1 MAHNE
6 PGIPAQEFA
15 IPGAIA
21 EAPRPSD
28 STAQWGAG
36 RQPTLDFRYIVA
48 AVRSNLALIGGFIGG
63 SVALAVII
71 TLLQVPTY
79 SAKATMQINNSGA
92 RVLSNKEGEGN
103 TEDDSAP
110 APGDTDRF
118 LKTQVDIIKSHSMAV
133 RVAQKLKLFTDPRFF
148 EAEGTVS
155 PAANQPPLVIRNEVL
170 GLLGKGLTIDLPHDS
185 RIVTISFVSADP
197 QISANI
203 ANAYATEF
211 IQANLQRRFDS
222 SAYARDFISN
232 QLAEV
237 KQRLEQSERE
247 LNTYSRE
254 AGLIRSDSTGPGGGK
269 DAHQGTVSV
278 TTSSLF
284 QLNQAANEA
293 IAKRIVAEG
302 RWQELN
308 HGPLLASQEAV
319 SNQTITQLV
328 AQKTSVESELEQ
340 ERARHFDDYPTVKA
354 KQQQLATSKRQ
365 LQSSATNVRNSVRAE
380 YDAALR
386 SEHDLLHQV
395 AQLKNETLS
404 EQDRDVKYNLLARE
418 VDSNRAV
425 YDGLLQRF
433 KDLNASAGISM
444 SNVSIIDT
452 ADVPLRPSSPN
463 VPVNLLVGLIVGL
476 VLAATT
482 VLIKDYFDD
491 SIRVPEDIEAKL
503 NLALLGVIPKASS
516 GNPTDE
522 LGDPKS
528 GLTEAYNSLR
538 GALLYAHSEGLPST
552 LLVTSAQ
559 AAEGKSTT
567 SYAIALGLARIG
579 KRVLLIDADMRRP
592 SLHRLIDSDNERGF
606 SNLLTSLDAVTSAAL
621 PGGAENLWVITSGPI
636 PPSPTELLASGRL
649 KALLNEAASN
659 YDVVVIDSPPVLGL
673 ADAPLMSALV
683 GGVVFVVEAD
693 RSRHGSLRSALRRIG
708 SMRAVMLG
716 SVLTKFDP
724 FKRNNRYYSSYYGYE
739 YYQYQYSYEAP
750 KRGL

>member
-1 MAHNE
+1 MAYNE

-15 IPGAIA
+15 NSPDGAGTAPGNN
-21 EAPRPSD
+21 SG
-28 STAQWGAG
+28 AQWALG

-48 AVRSNLALIGGFIGG
+48 AVRSNLALIAMFIGG
-63 SVALAVII
+63 AVALAII
-71 TLLQVPTY
+71 VTLLVVPTY
-79 SAKATMQINNSGA
+79 SAKATLQINNSGS
-92 RVLSNKEGEGN
+92 RVLSNKEGDASA
-103 TEDDSAP
+103 DDDA
-110 APGDTDRF
+110 AAQPGDTDRF
-118 LKTQVDIIKSHSMAV
+118 LKTQVEIMKSRGMAV
-133 RVAQKLKLFTDPRFF
+133 RVAQKLKLFSDPRFF
-148 EAEGTVS
+148 EGLSVPPPSAT
-155 PAANQPPLVIRNEVL
+155 AAPLAVRNEVL
-170 GLLGKGLTIDLPHDS
+170 GLLAKNLTVDLPHDS
-185 RIVTISFVSADP
+185 RIVSITFVSADP
-197 QISANI
+197 QLSATI

-232 QLAEV
+232 QLGEV
-237 KQRLEQSERE
+237 KQRLQQSEVE
-247 LNTYSRE
+247 LNSYSRS
-254 AGLIRSDSTGPGGGK
+254 AGLIRSNASAPGGDK
-269 DAHQGTVSV
+269 DAHQGTMSV

-302 RWQELN
+302 RWTEIN
-308 HGPLLASQEAV
+308 HGPLLASQEVA
-319 SNQTITQLV
+319 NNAAITGLLG
-328 AQKTSVESELEQ
+328 QKSILEGELAQ

-354 KQQQLATSKRQ
+354 KQQQLAAINQQ
-365 LQSSATNVRNSVRAE
+365 LQSAAANVRNTVRAE

-386 SEHDLLHQV
+386 SEHDLLRQV
-395 AQLKNETLS
+395 ALLKNETLS

-433 KDLNASAGISM
+433 KDLNASAGISI
-444 SNVSIIDT
+444 SNMSIIDT
-452 ADVPLRPSSPN
+452 ADVPLRPSAPN
-463 VPVNLLVGLIVGL
+463 VSLNLLIGL
-476 VLAATT
+476 VAGIVLAGAT
-482 VLIKDYFDD
+482 VLVKDYFDD

-503 NLALLGVIPKASS
+503 NLPLLGVIPKSSS

-559 AAEGKSTT
+559 ASEGKTTT
-567 SYAIALGLARIG
+567 SYAVALGLARIG

-606 SNLLTSLDAVTSAAL
+606 SNLLTSLDPISSAAL
-621 PGGAENLWVITSGPI
+621 PGGAENLSLITSGPI

-649 KALLNEAASN
+649 KALLAEGNQH

-683 GGVVFVVEAD
+683 GGVIFVVEAD
-693 RSRHGSLRSALRRIG
+693 RSRHGSLRSALRRIA

-750 KRGL
+750 KRG